1 MASIAAEIHGVC
13 EPRFA
18 AVREAFEANFR
29 AGLEVGA
36 SVAVTID
43 GAPVVDLWG
52 GHADA
57 ARSRPWERDSI
68 VRVYSS
74 TKGWLAT
81 CAHMLVDR
89 GLIELDAPVARY
101 WPEFA
106 QARKERITVAQLL
119 DHSSGVA
126 AIGTPIT
133 EQAVLDWETMVHALE
148 AQPPWWEPGT
158 DHGYHAI
165 TFGWLV
171 GEVIRRVTSMTPG
184 AFLRTEVAGP
194 LGLELHIGFGPELD
208 GRVADIVPPRDDPA
222 GVVGGAMAGTDRTSL
237 DWNVWMNPPRSYQG
251 ANSRASRLA
260 EIPASNGHA
269 NARAVARLYGALAR
283 GGELDGVRLLSA
295 EALQRATEERRATPD
310 RVTKRPARRGLGY
323 QLWNDANGPDP
334 RSRRAFGHPGAGG
347 SNGFADP
354 EHRLGFG
361 YTMNQIGGAVDNR
374 SAALIEALYGCL

>member
-1 MASIAAEIHGVC
+1 
-13 EPRFA
+13 
-18 AVREAFEANFR
+18 
-29 AGLEVGA
+29 
-36 SVAVTID
+36 
-43 GAPVVDLWG
+43 
-52 GHADA
+52 
-57 ARSRPWERDSI
+57 
-68 VRVYSS
+68 
-74 TKGWLAT
+74 
-81 CAHMLVDR
+81 MLVDR

-119 DHSSGVA
+119 AHSSGVA

-310 RVTKRPARRGLGY
+310 RVTKRPARRGLGS